1 MSSIRPFL
9 DEYRAAIEQ
18 ARLELDRLRVV
29 LEAIDDVSS
38 AVCLEEV
45 DLTLKLIA
53 SDMRDRS
60 ARWDA
65 REQLAELGR
74 SWSGCRRRAAA
85 WLVGRL
91 AGRVS
96 VVVTRARAP

>member
-1 MSSIRPFL
+1 VSSLRPSL

-18 ARLELDRLRVV
+18 SRLELDRLRVV

-45 DLTLKLIA
+45 DLTLKLLA

-60 ARWDA
+60 ARWDG
-65 REQLAELGR
+65 REQLAALAR

-91 AGRVS
+91 AG
-96 VVVTRARAP
+96 PFPWW